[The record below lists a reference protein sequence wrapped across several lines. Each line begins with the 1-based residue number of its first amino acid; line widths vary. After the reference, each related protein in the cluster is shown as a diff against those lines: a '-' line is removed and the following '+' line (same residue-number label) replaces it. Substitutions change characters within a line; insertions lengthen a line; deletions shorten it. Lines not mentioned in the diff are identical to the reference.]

1 MFLVYFVL
9 TIFIVTTVVKHLLRK
24 ILKIEKEKKEFF
36 PYNHINKLHGK
47 IDWVIRISS
56 MLMLIIISSMSIYQ
70 QYPLTFFLIAM
81 IIYIGIDYGVRV
93 FFEWKYSQNPKQSI
107 LTISEMIVLMIS
119 ILTIMQF
126 NLFSS

>member
-9 TIFIVTTVVKHLLRK
+9 ITFIVTTVVKHFLRK
-24 ILKIEKEKKEFF
+24 ILNIEKEKKEFF
-36 PYNHINKLHGK
+36 SYNHINKLHGK

-56 MLMLIIISSMSIYQ
+56 MLMIIIISSLSIYQ
-70 QYPLTFFLIAM
+70 QYPLSFFLIAM
-81 IIYIGIDYGVRV
+81 IIYIGIDYGVRA

>member
-9 TIFIVTTVVKHLLRK
+9 TTFIVTTVVKHFLRK
-24 ILKIEKEKKEFF
+24 ILNIEKEKKEFF
-36 PYNHINKLHGK
+36 SYNHINKLHGK

-56 MLMLIIISSMSIYQ
+56 MLLIIIISSLSIYQ

-81 IIYIGIDYGVRV
+81 IIYIGIDQGVRA
-93 FFEWKYSQNPKQSI
+93 FFEWKYSQNPKQYI